1 MAQIIELTLPFKTE
15 EQKELRH
22 DGRKVI
28 WEYMGITMLEP
39 TKKAGKDPCAK
50 CWAKGLCDAWE
61 CGRKL
66 FPIDVKEIY

>member
-1 MAQIIELTLPFKTE
+1 MAQSNETKCHHT
-15 EQKELRH
+15 RR

-39 TKKAGKDPCAK
+39 SKKAGKDPCK
-50 CWAKGLCDAWE
+50 NCWAKDLCDKDE

-66 FPIDVKEIY
+66 YPLFVNKVK

>member
-1 MAQIIELTLPFKTE
+1 MAQSNETKCHHT
-15 EQKELRH
+15 RM

-39 TKKAGKDPCAK
+39 SKKACKDPCK
-50 CWAKGLCDAWE
+50 NCWAKDLCDNDE

-66 FPIDVKEIY
+66 YPLFVNKVK